1 MLWAE
6 ELLFATLYT
15 YQLIHERGHRNKKVV
30 PSRLEGGMEGLRM
43 GQIGRPDG
51 LSKGGNTP

>member
-1 MLWAE
+1 MASGNIIHNKAPVAKPLPNFNQVFMLWAE

-30 PSRLEGGMEGLRM
+30 PS
-43 GQIGRPDG
+43 
-51 LSKGGNTP
+51 